1 MIPNRSTLASAARQ
15 LRAVW
20 MLLLVGVILSIASPV
35 FLTSGNLLNVGL
47 ATAVV
52 ALLAIGQ
59 TYVII
64 LAEIDLSVGATLG
77 FSSVV
82 TALVL
87 RDHGLIPA
95 LAAGLGVGAA
105 VGLVNGLLV
114 TRTRMPSFIAT
125 LAMMSIL
132 AGMTLQLTSGNPV
145 AITDYDFQGIGQ
157 AYLAGIP
164 VPVWIMVVGYGLF
177 GVLLGRTGFGRFVYA
192 TGDNQEAARLSGIRT
207 HRVKILAF
215 MISGLLAALGGFILT
230 ARLSTAEPTAGTGL
244 ELEAIAAVII
254 GGTSLAGGRGRLIGT
269 LVGAL
274 VLGVID
280 NGMNLLDVSP
290 FLQSVV
296 KGLVI
301 LLAVFLDRNVDMLRA
316 LVTWRGPS
324 APSGTSATGGDLHA
338 DRPDPVPAPAPEAAQ
353 KPAGVSTV
361 RPTP

>member
-1 MIPNRSTLASAARQ
+1 MSSTLKSVARQ

-35 FLTSGNLLNVGL
+35 FLTSTNLLNVGL
-47 ATAVV
+47 ATSMV

-64 LAEIDLSVGATLG
+64 LAEIDLSVGAALG
-77 FSSVV
+77 FSSAV

-87 RDHGLIPA
+87 RDHGLLPA
-95 LAAGLGVGAA
+95 LASGLGVGAA

-132 AGMTLQLTSGNPV
+132 SGLTLQLTNGDPV
-145 AITDYDFQGIGQ
+145 GISDYDFEGIGQ
-157 AYLAGIP
+157 DYLAGIP
-164 VPVWIMVVGYGLF
+164 VPVWLMVAGYAVF
-177 GVLLGRTGFGRFVYA
+177 GVLLARTGFGRFVYA
-192 TGDNQEAARLSGIRT
+192 TGDNLEAARLSGIRT
-207 HRVKILAF
+207 DRVKVLAF
-215 MISGLLAALGGFILT
+215 VISGLLAALGGFILT

-244 ELEAIAAVII
+244 ELESIAAVII
-254 GGTSLAGGRGRLIGT
+254 GGTSLAGGRGTLLGT

-301 LLAVFLDRNVDMLRA
+301 LLAVFLDRNVDALRA
-316 LVTWRGPS
+316 MVAWRKPPLSPAPS
-324 APSGTSATGGDLHA
+324 APDTVPSSS
-338 DRPDPVPAPAPEAAQ
+338 PVPAA
-353 KPAGVSTV
+353 
-361 RPTP
+361 RHTP

>member
-1 MIPNRSTLASAARQ
+1 MIPVLKSVARQ
-15 LRAVW
+15 LRALW
-20 MLLLVGVILSIASPV
+20 MLLLVGVVLSIASPV
-35 FLTSGNLLNVGL
+35 FLTSTNLLNVGL
-47 ATAVV
+47 ATSVV

-59 TYVII
+59 TYVIV
-64 LAEIDLSVGATLG
+64 LAEIDLSVGAVLG

-87 RDHGLIPA
+87 RDHGLFPA

-105 VGLVNGLLV
+105 AGLLNGVLV

-132 AGMTLQLTSGNPV
+132 SGLTLQLSDGNPV
-145 AITDYDFQGIGQ
+145 GVSDYAFQGIGQ
-157 AYLAGIP
+157 DYLAGIP
-164 VPVWIMVVGYGLF
+164 VPVWLMVAGYAVF
-177 GVLLGRTGFGRFVYA
+177 GVLLARTGFGRFVYA
-192 TGDNQEAARLSGIRT
+192 TGDNLEAARLSGIRT
-207 HRVKILAF
+207 QRVKVLAF
-215 MISGLLAALGGFILT
+215 VISGLLAALGGFILT

-244 ELEAIAAVII
+244 ELESIAAVII
-254 GGTSLAGGRGRLIGT
+254 GGTSLAGGRGKLLGT

-301 LLAVFLDRNVDMLRA
+301 LLAVFLDRNVDALRA
-316 LVTWRGPS
+316 MVAWRRPS
-324 APSGTSATGGDLHA
+324 LPAGSPA
-338 DRPDPVPAPAPEAAQ
+338 PDPVPASSPVPAA
-353 KPAGVSTV
+353 
-361 RPTP
+361 RHTP

>member
-1 MIPNRSTLASAARQ
+1 
-15 LRAVW
+15 

-35 FLTSGNLLNVGL
+35 FLTSTNLLNVGL
-47 ATAVV
+47 ATSVV

-64 LAEIDLSVGATLG
+64 LAEIDLSVGAALG

-87 RDHGLIPA
+87 RDHGLLPA

-105 VGLVNGLLV
+105 VGLVNGLLI

-132 AGMTLQLTSGNPV
+132 SGMTLQLADGNPIGV
-145 AITDYDFQGIGQ
+145 GDYGFQGIGQ
-157 AYLAGIP
+157 DYLAGIP
-164 VPVWIMVVGYGLF
+164 VPVWLMLAGYALF
-177 GVLLGRTGFGRFVYA
+177 GVLLARTGFGRFVYA
-192 TGDNQEAARLSGIRT
+192 TGDNLEAARLSGIRT
-207 HRVKILAF
+207 RRVKVLAF
-215 MISGLLAALGGFILT
+215 VISGLLAALGGFILT

-244 ELEAIAAVII
+244 ELESIAAVII
-254 GGTSLAGGRGRLIGT
+254 GGTSLAGGRGKLLGT

-296 KGLVI
+296 KGVVI
-301 LLAVFLDRNVDMLRA
+301 LLAVFLDRNVDALRSMVAWRRAPLPSESPAPDA
-316 LVTWRGPS
+316 LPVS
-324 APSGTSATGGDLHA
+324 S
-338 DRPDPVPAPAPEAAQ
+338 PVPA
-353 KPAGVSTV
+353 S
-361 RPTP
+361 RHTP